1 MACTL
6 HVAWDG
12 RLVGY
17 DFAAGHLMASARPS

>member
-12 RLVGY
+12 RLAGY
-17 DFAAGHLMASARPS
+17 DFGPATRWRLPGLS

>member
-6 HVAWDG
+6 YVAWDG

-17 DFAAGHLMASARPS
+17 DFGAGTRWRLPGLN